1 MTQEYGWYYEEGH
14 VQDTDGDLWDL
25 IDSAVRE
32 AVEDERLDGL
42 RVGPMEDW
50 KPSDHLT
57 AVDVI
62 EMIQNEDGQL
72 PTANDFVE
80 AVYGWHADNVHDGS
94 ASLRDGGADE
104 FARINK
110 RGRTI
115 EEFAADVVAWADEH
129 IALEPT
135 SSCDGRYPLP
145 IELVDGQWRFG
156 SDDSK
161 HAACVECAIGPASD
175 EVFWIWTAGN
185 DMGEAKTLKEAMRA
199 AEEALKPKPK
209 TPIYAYVPDIGFFP
223 PEPHKPLVEEVI
235 HTTIGG
241 KGVVGRIKR

>member
-1 MTQEYGWYYEEGH
+1 MSEYGWYYEEGH

-72 PTANDFVE
+72 PTAHDFVE

-94 ASLRDGGADE
+94 ASLLDGGVDE

-115 EEFAADVVAWADEH
+115 EEFAADVVAWADKY

-156 SDDSK
+156 SEDTEHKEVAWVTYATEPSPETGHEGWNWFAGDD
-161 HAACVECAIGPASD
+161 
-175 EVFWIWTAGN
+175 T
-185 DMGEAKTLKEAMRA
+185 GEAKTLKEAMCA
-199 AEEALKPKPK
+199 AEKAL
-209 TPIYAYVPDIGFFP
+209 AA
-223 PEPHKPLVEEVI
+223 
-235 HTTIGG
+235 GG
-241 KGVVGRIKR
+241 AK